1 MHAGSLCDV
10 ILDGNLT
17 DRVSGSASASEGIG
31 SAEGAWKPIAALHLG
46 RVETRLA
53 VAKTRES
60 EALDV
65 LAIPQKSS
73 TIGGLR
79 RADRPLGQEN
89 LYQSEV
95 RPKAIAG
102 PELDAEGGEAR
113 VSVEPVKA
121 YLHPDVARCRRRTV
135 EDRFWDAIGVGD

>member
-1 MHAGSLCDV
+1 M
-10 ILDGNLT
+10 
-17 DRVSGSASASEGIG
+17 
-31 SAEGAWKPIAALHLG
+31 
-46 RVETRLA
+46 
-53 VAKTRES
+53 
-60 EALDV
+60 

-73 TIGGLR
+73 TIVGLR

-89 LYQSEV
+89 LYQPEV

-113 VSVEPVKA
+113 VSVEPIKA

-135 EDRFWDAIGVGD
+135 EDRFRDAIGVGD